1 MDYNIEERCHLIMS
15 EKRWDN
21 QLTRGTKAN
30 DVRCGGGEMINADDA
45 MAGRRRP
52 ATAMATGGGNR
63 WPKH

>member
-1 MDYNIEERCHLIMS
+1 MDYNIEERCNLIIS